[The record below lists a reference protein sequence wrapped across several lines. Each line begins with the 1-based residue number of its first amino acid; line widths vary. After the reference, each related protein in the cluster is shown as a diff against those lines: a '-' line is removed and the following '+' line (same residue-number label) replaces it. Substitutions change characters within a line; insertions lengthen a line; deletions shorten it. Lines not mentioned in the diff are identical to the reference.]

1 MVLLKEK
8 ARGYDTQSLIKT
20 LKVKHPFPVR
30 RGEFLYTYRI
40 LINMFSVLRYYLY
53 AARYGIDQLCENAV

>member
-1 MVLLKEK
+1 MHLQKCLTFGVHIT
-8 ARGYDTQSLIKT
+8 A
-20 LKVKHPFPVR
+20 R
-30 RGEFLYTYRI
+30 RGAFLYTYRF